1 MTLSIILLGQWQSSL
16 NGKHHKECFS
26 RVNRGRSDI
35 ALPLFTL
42 VHKNTRR
49 FFAGADDSDKFIRM
63 YCNVNNPAYV
73 YSFGRSSEQT

>member
-1 MTLSIILLGQWQSSL
+1 MTLSIIPLGQWQSSF

-26 RVNRGRSDI
+26 RINRGRSDI

-42 VHKNTRR
+42 VHKISRK
-49 FFAGADDSDKFIRM
+49 FFANTDDSDKLIRM

-73 YSFGRSSEQT
+73 YSCGRSSEQT